1 MDQGRSQG
9 LQGQDQGHQELQAAI
24 EMLQQDR
31 AIQMTLI
38 AYMKEDLA
46 SKQRENIQLKAQ
58 LEALSEESAD

>member
-1 MDQGRSQG
+1 
-9 LQGQDQGHQELQAAI
+9 
-24 EMLQQDR
+24 MLQQDR